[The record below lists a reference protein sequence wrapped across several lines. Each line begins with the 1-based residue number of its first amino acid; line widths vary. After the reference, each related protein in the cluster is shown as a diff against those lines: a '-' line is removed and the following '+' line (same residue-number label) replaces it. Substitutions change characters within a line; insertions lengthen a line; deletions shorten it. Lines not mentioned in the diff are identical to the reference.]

1 MQYESNYH
9 TLNSCAHYKYDLET
23 AFTHRIN
30 ILNIFYYVIS
40 LKHMEFT
47 KKIKFQKK
55 KLEIKYSCSDCKWF
69 AHTKSHIIEQ
79 IW

>member
-47 KKIKFQKK
+47 KKIKFQKRNWK
-55 KLEIKYSCSDCKWF
+55 
-69 AHTKSHIIEQ
+69 
-79 IW
+79 